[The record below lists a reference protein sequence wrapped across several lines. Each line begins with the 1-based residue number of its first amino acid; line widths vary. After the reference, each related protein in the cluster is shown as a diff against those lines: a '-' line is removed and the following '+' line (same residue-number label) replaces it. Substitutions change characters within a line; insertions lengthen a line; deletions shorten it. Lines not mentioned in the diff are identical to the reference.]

1 MEERQACISKS
12 WAKHNQLSEKH
23 NQLFQKD
30 NEQFEK
36 RNRLLVREKPSLGR
50 NTVSR
55 GPFATV
61 QTGTSHR
68 VTTIINRQDIKKA
81 GVETPAFS
89 PIIN

>member
-36 RNRLLVREKPSLGR
+36 INRLLVREKPSLGR

-55 GPFATV
+55 RPFATE
-61 QTGTSHR
+61 QTGGSHR
-68 VTTIINRQDIKKA
+68 VTAIINRQDNRV
-81 GVETPAFS
+81 GE
-89 PIIN
+89 N